1 MTAAVAIAANAA
13 TPRLIGTT
21 AAAGILAFA
30 ATMVGL
36 VVAPLAVLGVLVA
49 VVVVLGMM
57 EIGRSVDRTF
67 QTLTE
72 LGL

>member
-13 TPRLIGTT
+13 TPRFVGTT
-21 AAAGILAFA
+21 AAAAVLAFA

-36 VVAPLAVLGVLVA
+36 VVAPIAVLGVLVA

-67 QTLTE
+67 QTLVE